1 MNGTVN
7 KLLSLQGR
15 TALNGW
21 IAAPSPLTTQAM
33 AMAGW
38 DALTIDLQHGTAD
51 YSDLLTLLPIIEGA
65 GITPMV
71 RVPWLDEA
79 AIMRTL
85 DAGAMGI
92 IAPMIECAEDARRL
106 VAACRY
112 PPKGGRSFGPV
123 RARMVWPEP
132 YSTASA
138 DANVLALA
146 MIETRKGMEAL
157 PDILAVEGLS
167 GIYIGPSDLSLSHGY
182 PAKFDPDADEM
193 IALIKQI
200 RKATKEAGL
209 FCGLH
214 CGSVSYAQRAAAWG
228 MDLVTIGS
236 DARFVEAGAAET
248 VRGFHNDSSER
259 DASNGY

>member
-1 MNGTVN
+1 M
-7 KLLSLQGR
+7 
-15 TALNGW
+15 NGW
-21 IAAPSPLTTQAM
+21 IAAASPLTAQAM

-65 GITPMV
+65 GITPLV

-85 DAGAMGI
+85 DAGAMGV
-92 IAPMIECAEDARRL
+92 IAPMIECAADAERL
-106 VAACRY
+106 VAVCRY
-112 PPKGGRSFGPV
+112 PPAGGRSFGPV

-132 YSTASA
+132 YTTASA

-146 MIETRKGMEAL
+146 MIETRKGIEAL

-167 GIYIGPSDLSLSHGY
+167 GIYIGPADLSLSYGY
-182 PAKFDPDADEM
+182 PAKFDPEAEEM
-193 IALIKQI
+193 IALIKHI
-200 RKATKEAGL
+200 RAATMEAGL

-214 CGSVSYAQRAAAWG
+214 CGSVGYAQRAAAWG

-248 VRGFHNDSSER
+248 VQGFFNKTAGHVAARG
-259 DASNGY
+259 Y